1 MLKQNSRY
9 SKLLKFVFLVVV
21 FCFNTGYTQ
30 NPVVAKKGIV
40 VSTEKLASAIGRDI
54 LSKGGNAIDAAV
66 ATGFALAV
74 TYPAAGNIGG
84 GGYMVIHLKNGE
96 DIFIDYREKA
106 PLKSKSDMYLN
117 SKGDAVDSLSQEN
130 TSSAAV
136 PGSVAGLIYALN
148 KYGTMKLADVI
159 QPAIDLAQNGFIVT
173 KEFSNS
179 LKKFASF
186 FDKYPS
192 SKKIFLKENGFY
204 GPGETFYQKE
214 LAHTL
219 SLIKRNGLDGFYKG
233 ETAKLIVNQMQNGG
247 GIISL
252 TDLETY
258 KPIEKKAL
266 TGTYR
271 GYKVVSAPPSSSGGT
286 ALLQTLNILENF
298 KLNSLR
304 QGSPEY
310 VHLIVETL
318 KRVYADRAEHLGDPD
333 FTKVPVDWLISKEY
347 ASQISKTITDKCTSS
362 KDIKHGVPPV
372 TTKESTETTHY
383 SVADNMGN
391 AVSTTTTINSVFGSK
406 VVVEGAGFLL
416 NNEMDDFSAKPGSP
430 NQFGLVGGKANSI
443 QPNKRMLSSMTPTIV
458 LKNDKPYIVIGS
470 PGGST
475 IITTVLQVILDCI
488 DFKKN
493 IRQAVDAPRFHH
505 QWLPDRI
512 DYEKDVF
519 SKITKKKLLE
529 RGHILGKEVSLGLA
543 EGIMIYQ
550 SKNIFTGWSDS
561 RGYGLA
567 VGF

>member
-1 MLKQNSRY
+1 M
-9 SKLLKFVFLVVV
+9 
-21 FCFNTGYTQ
+21 
-30 NPVVAKKGIV
+30 
-40 VSTEKLASAIGRDI
+40 
-54 LSKGGNAIDAAV
+54 
-66 ATGFALAV
+66 
-74 TYPAAGNIGG
+74 
-84 GGYMVIHLKNGE
+84 
-96 DIFIDYREKA
+96 
-106 PLKSKSDMYLN
+106 
-117 SKGDAVDSLSQEN
+117 
-130 TSSAAV
+130 
-136 PGSVAGLIYALN
+136 
-148 KYGTMKLADVI
+148 
-159 QPAIDLAQNGFIVT
+159 
-173 KEFSNS
+173 
-179 LKKFASF
+179 
-186 FDKYPS
+186 
-192 SKKIFLKENGFY
+192 
-204 GPGETFYQKE
+204 
-214 LAHTL
+214 
-219 SLIKRNGLDGFYKG
+219 
-233 ETAKLIVNQMQNGG
+233 
-247 GIISL
+247 
-252 TDLETY
+252 
-258 KPIEKKAL
+258 
-266 TGTYR
+266 
-271 GYKVVSAPPSSSGGT
+271 
-286 ALLQTLNILENF
+286 
-298 KLNSLR
+298 
-304 QGSPEY
+304 
-310 VHLIVETL
+310 
-318 KRVYADRAEHLGDPD
+318 
-333 FTKVPVDWLISKEY
+333 
-347 ASQISKTITDKCTSS
+347 
-362 KDIKHGVPPV
+362 PPV

-383 SVADNMGN
+383 SVVDNMGN